1 METNLQEDYIVTAR
15 KWRPKK
21 FKEVVGQEH
30 ITKTLKNAII
40 SNRIH
45 HAYLFSGPRGVGK
58 TTTARILARALNCEN
73 LQDAEPCN
81 ECSSCLSVLE
91 SKSLDII
98 EIDGASNN
106 SVDDIRRLR
115 ENTKYA
121 PSSGTYKMYI
131 IDEVHML
138 STAAFNA
145 LLKTLEEPPPRLIFV
160 FATTEPHKVPLTI
173 LSRCQR
179 FEFHRIDIPN
189 ILEQLKTIASSEGI
203 TLDEESYFAIAKK
216 ADGSMRDAQSIFDRV
231 VAFCGKNIVYSDL
244 SNALHLIDEE
254 FFFRIS
260 KTISEHN
267 IAEMFKIVKDI
278 SFSGYDLMECLSGI
292 LEHFRNLL
300 SYKVIGNTEF
310 IETSDIFKQ
319 KYIEHS
325 NMFSKAE
332 LLRILNIIANAE
344 QTIRLASQPR
354 IKFELTL
361 IQLASLDATIEI
373 KELIN
378 EIRQFKNETK
388 SFTDERQHTTILNTA
403 ESNVPYSK
411 ASMQTFEVNKAL
423 NTENIVNEFEDI
435 KKDANKDKNFL
446 EKNWYRFL
454 TYYKDKDS
462 DIQIMYKSKSFN
474 TIFLDNEIIIEFTKR
489 IIYENIELKKNQ
501 IEKYLNEFYNKKIKL
516 TVSFIENKTTSKS
529 DTSENEITQNN
540 QNNENQYETSINT
553 INSDKDNSETSIENA
568 IINLFGAEKIP

>member
-1 METNLQEDYIVTAR
+1 METNIQEDYVVTAR
-15 KWRPKK
+15 KWRPKL
-21 FKEVVGQEH
+21 FKDVVGQEH
-30 ITKTLKNAII
+30 ITKTLKNAVI

-73 LQDAEPCN
+73 PKDAEPCN
-81 ECSSCLSVLE
+81 VCSSCLAVLE

-121 PSSGTYKMYI
+121 PSTGKYKMYI

-189 ILEQLKTIASSEGI
+189 IIEQLRTIANSEKI

-231 VAFCGKNIVYSDL
+231 VAFCGKKIIYSEL

-278 SFSGYDLMECLSGI
+278 SFSGYDLIECLSGI

-310 IETSDIFKQ
+310 IETSDIFKK
-319 KYIEHS
+319 KYIEQS
-325 NMFSKAE
+325 SLFSKAE
-332 LLRILNIIANAE
+332 ILRILNIIANAE

-361 IQLASLDATIEI
+361 IKLASLDSAIEI

-378 EIRQFKNETK
+378 EIKQFKNKTISSTEEK
-388 SFTDERQHTTILNTA
+388 SPSPLTITA
-403 ESNVPYSK
+403 ESPVTYSK
-411 ASMQTFEVNKAL
+411 ASKQIIEVNKEQ
-423 NTENIVNEFEDI
+423 NIEYIVNQDEEI
-435 KKDANKDKNFL
+435 KEEIEKDKNYL
-446 EKNWYRFL
+446 EKKWYRFL
-454 TYYKDKDS
+454 AQYKDKDS
-462 DIQIMYKSKSFN
+462 ALQIMYKSKSYN
-474 TIFLDNEIIIEFTKR
+474 PIFLDNEIIIKFAQR
-489 IIYENIELKKNQ
+489 IIYENIEMKKNQ
-501 IEKYLNEFYNKKIKL
+501 IEKYLNEFYNKKLKL
-516 TVSFIENKTTSKS
+516 TLILDDNKSKSKS
-529 DTSENEITQNN
+529 DTLENEVSIID
-540 QNNENQYETSINT
+540 QNNENQYETSIKT
-553 INSDKDNSETSIENA
+553 SNSNKDISETSLENA